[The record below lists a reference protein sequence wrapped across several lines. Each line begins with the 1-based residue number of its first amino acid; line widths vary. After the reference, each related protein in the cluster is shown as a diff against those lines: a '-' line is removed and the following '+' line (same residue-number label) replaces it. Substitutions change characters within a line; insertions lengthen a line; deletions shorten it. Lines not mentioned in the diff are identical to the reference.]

1 MAVAVAP
8 QALDAYLRGKASPLA
23 GLGNAFVQT
32 GAQYGVDPRALV
44 AISGGETGFGT
55 YKPSQGIHNPFGIG
69 PNKAF
74 PSYQASIDYLGKLLS
89 GPTYA
94 GRGATTIP
102 AISGIY
108 APPGAGNDPHNL
120 NANWTRTQSQFLRE
134 LGGDPTKPI
143 VGLPRGGV
151 QTQAEVGA
159 PATGAPMAAGGLS
172 PALMGSLQKWLAT
185 SSKQAAAGTYGG
197 GLLSSPLLKQLVA
210 ARAQAPTG
218 EVAKGYAPATAPPV
232 SGRSG
237 VATQAALQELGVP
250 YSWGGGSPSGPT
262 TGISQG
268 AGIKGFDCSALVQ
281 YAWAKAGVQIPRTTY
296 DQMKVGTSV
305 PNLASAAPGDLLFP
319 HPGHVMMYL
328 GNGQAVESP
337 HTGAAVHVVSVA
349 GQSFQT
355 IRRPG

>member
-8 QALDAYLRGKASPLA
+8 QALDAYLRGKGSPLA
-23 GLGNAFVQT
+23 GLGNAFVQA

-44 AISGGETGFGT
+44 AISGGETGFGK
-55 YKPSQGIHNPFGIG
+55 YGPSQPIHNPFGIG

-94 GRGATTIP
+94 GHGATTIP
-102 AISGIY
+102 AISSIY

-120 NANWTRTQSQFLRE
+120 NANWTRTQSQFLRQ

-159 PATGAPMAAGGLS
+159 PATSVPMAAGGLS
-172 PALMGSLQKWLAT
+172 PALMGALQKYGEQ
-185 SSKQAAAGTYGG
+185 SIAAGLAGNRDLALPG
-197 GLLSSPLLKQLVA
+197 KLLTQLAA